1 MDPISNNTNLN
12 KTLIF
17 SANTSWYLFNF
28 RRSTIKKFLS
38 EGYKVYCLS
47 PYDEYSIRLQDI
59 GCIYLPLK
67 INNKGFNPFSD
78 IKLFIDIL
86 ITYIKVKPIAVFQF
100 TIKNNIYGTYASYI
114 LRIPSINNISGFG
127 TAFIHNG
134 FKYKIARILYKFSL
148 RLSTRVFC
156 QNKDDYYFILN
167 NKLIHQER
175 LDLLPGS
182 GVDLKRFK
190 RRNAYIQN
198 LNDGFIFIYAGRFLY
213 DKGLKELISSF
224 EKIDQKIHKASLW
237 LIGFQDSK
245 NISSIHR
252 SVIDEWALKPNIS
265 ILEPTNEMHIVL
277 DKADC
282 FVLPSYRE
290 GMPRSILEACAM
302 ELPIIC
308 TNVPGCKE
316 IVTDKLNGLL
326 CKPKDSDSL
335 FQAMSSMLR
344 MTQSSRIGMG
354 IEGRKRVEKN
364 YSEDIVIQKTKEAL
378 KKVLDMS
385 K

>member
-1 MDPISNNTNLN
+1 MDPISNNINLN

-28 RRSTIKKFLS
+28 RRNTIKSFLN

-47 PYDEYSIRLQDI
+47 PYDEYALRLQDI

-67 INNKGFNPFSD
+67 INNEGFNPFSD

-86 ITYIKVKPIAVFQF
+86 TIFIKVKPIAVFQF
-100 TIKNNIYGTYASYI
+100 TIKNNIYGTYAAYI

-134 FKYKIARILYKFSL
+134 LKYKIARILYKFSL

-156 QNKDDYYFILN
+156 QNKDDYSFILK
-167 NKLIHQER
+167 NKLINQER

-182 GVDLKRFK
+182 GVDLERFK

-198 LNDGFIFIYAGRFLY
+198 LNDSFVFIYAGRFLY
-213 DKGLKELISSF
+213 DKGLEELVNSF
-224 EKIDQKIHKASLW
+224 EKIDQKIHKAKLW

-245 NISSIHR
+245 NISSIKK
-252 SVIDEWALKPNIS
+252 SVIDEWASKPNIS
-265 ILEPTNEMHIVL
+265 ILEPTNEMHTVL

-290 GMPRSILEACAM
+290 GMPRSILEACSM

-308 TNVPGCKE
+308 TNVHGCKE

-326 CKPKDSDSL
+326 CKPKDPDSL
-335 FQAMSSMLR
+335 LQAMNSMLR
-344 MTQSSRIGMG
+344 MTQSSRMEMG

-364 YSEDIVIQKTKEAL
+364 YSEDIVIKKAQEAL
-378 KKVLDMS
+378 KKVLDKS
-385 K
+385 R